1 MIRKTTVWV
10 LFLMLASAV
19 LACRSDSIRINVTFD
34 HLSGLSREDRILFDN
49 NQIGS
54 VKAVQYNSDGSYT
67 VQVDIDKGFAHAVTQ
82 YSNFSIVPDP
92 QRSDHKALLVV
103 LSKQGGTPLESGS
116 TVAGVPA
123 ENDLFSQLQ
132 KDLASGFAYFKK
144 QVERFE
150 RDVQQYPES
159 EEYKNLKKSLED
171 LAAEI
176 ERKEK
181 EAREKIKREW
191 LPRIQRELDELRQ
204 KLKPYGREK
213 ELEPLEEEVDRIRRI

>member
-1 MIRKTTVWV
+1 MTRKTIMW
-10 LFLMLASAV
+10 FFFIIMLSAC
-19 LACRSDSIRINVTFD
+19 LSRDIQINLTFD
-34 HLSGLSREDRILFDN
+34 RLSGLAKDDRVIFEDN
-49 NQIGS
+49 AMGGVQ
-54 VKAVQYNSDGSYT
+54 AVAYNPDGSYT
-67 VQVDIDKGFAHAVTQ
+67 VHADIDKGFAHAVTQ

-132 KDLASGFAYFKK
+132 KDLASGFAFFKK

-181 EAREKIKREW
+181 ETREKIKREW